1 MRRLIWT
8 SLVVALFVAGCSTQR
23 SPRSQDSPRTLDSFR
38 FIGATT
44 TIQDVTTRF
53 GSPDLD
59 IGYGQ
64 HSYGYRLSDGSFVL
78 VGFVDPAQVLS
89 VRHGEQILFERK

>member
-1 MRRLIWT
+1 MRHVIWT
-8 SLVVALFVAGCSTQR
+8 SLVAALLVAGCSTQR
-23 SPRSQDSPRTLDSFR
+23 SAKSQDSSRTLDSFR

-44 TIQDVTTRF
+44 TIRDVTARF
-53 GSPDLD
+53 GSPDMD
-59 IGYGQ
+59 VGYGQ

-78 VGFVDPAQVLS
+78 VGFADPSQVLS